1 MTFSRRR
8 FLHLA
13 AGAAAVAV
21 GPRMAWAQTYPVRPV
36 RVIVPFA
43 AGGPTDVFARLAA
56 QRLSE
61 RLGKQ
66 FYVENIPGAGGNI
79 GTGQAAK
86 AAPDGHTMLMT
97 VNSFVIGPS
106 FFDKVPYDP
115 YKDFE
120 PVTLAVDSTNVL
132 VVNASVPATTVREV
146 IALIRA
152 NPGKYNFASAGG
164 GTPSYLSGE
173 SLRLSLGLDIV
184 QVPYGGGGPAIAAV
198 VAGHAP
204 ISFVALAPAAP
215 HIQAGNLRALAVMS
229 KTRAQSLPAVPTI
242 AEAGY
247 PEIKGDAWVG
257 VFVPAGTPKQIVT
270 LLNREI
276 ASFVTLTD
284 MKDRLAALG
293 FEPVV
298 NTPEEFADRINED
311 FEAWGKL
318 IRAANLK
325 AG

>member
-1 MTFSRRR
+1 MKLPRRR
-8 FLHLA
+8 FLRLA
-13 AGAAAVAV
+13 AGAVAV
-21 GPRMAWAQTYPVRPV
+21 PALSRVALAQTYPTRAV

-43 AGGPTDVFARLAA
+43 PSGTTDIFARLAA
-56 QRLSE
+56 QKLSE

-66 FYVENIPGAGGNI
+66 FYVENIPGASGNI

-86 AAPDGHTMLMT
+86 AAPDGHTILMT
-97 VNSFVIGPS
+97 VNSFVISPS

-132 VVNASVPATTVREV
+132 VVNSSVPATTVKEL

-152 NPGKYNFASAGG
+152 NPGKYSFAHGG
-164 GTPSYLSGE
+164 GGGPGYLAGE
-173 SLRLSLGLDIV
+173 SMRLLLGLDIV
-184 QVPYGGGGPAIAAV
+184 QVPYNGGGPVTAAL

-204 ISFVALAPAAP
+204 ISFAALAPAAP
-215 HIQAGNLRALAVMS
+215 HIPAGNLRALSVMS
-229 KTRAQSLPAVPTI
+229 KTRAQSLLAVPTI